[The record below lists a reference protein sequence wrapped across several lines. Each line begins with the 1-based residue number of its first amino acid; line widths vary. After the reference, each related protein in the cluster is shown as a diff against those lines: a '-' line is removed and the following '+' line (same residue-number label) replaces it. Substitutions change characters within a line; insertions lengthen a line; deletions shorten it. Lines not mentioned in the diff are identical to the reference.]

1 MEEQIRIEKLVHG
14 GQGIGTLADGR
25 KVFVWN
31 ALPGELVR
39 VRLGKSKRSY
49 AEAIAEEVIEA
60 SPDRIA
66 PREETYLSTSPWQ
79 ILPLPRENEHK
90 TEIVQELFTQQH
102 VTLPE
107 FTTQSYGND
116 WQYRNK
122 MEYSFWGDDDG
133 LHLALHQRG
142 SHGKYTVEGSELALP
157 AVDAAARAVCAA
169 LSTLPNLR
177 AGDLKTIMVRATQ
190 GGKAVGALFVK
201 REDFYRV
208 ELPAD
213 IAGLKVYYS
222 NPKSP
227 ASVAT
232 KLLYELGD
240 TELADEIMGTSLK
253 YDVTGF
259 FQVNLPV
266 FEQTMCV
273 IDEWTSG
280 DQHVVDMY
288 SGVGSIGI
296 PLKRTSTLVELD
308 PHNVAMAREN
318 TKNIEVVQAS
328 IERAL
333 EYITSDGVIIVDPP
347 RSGLHRDVV
356 ERMLDARPRKIIYL
370 SCNPATQARD
380 IALLGEAY
388 DIKDFRSFNFFP
400 HTPHIETLARLEL
413 R

>member
-25 KVFVWN
+25 RVFVWN
-31 ALPGELVR
+31 ALPGELVH

-60 SPDRIA
+60 SPDRIE
-66 PREETYLSTSPWQ
+66 PREEIYLSTSPWQ
-79 ILPLPRENEHK
+79 ILPLQRENEHK

-102 VTLPE
+102 VILPE
-107 FTTQSYGND
+107 FTTQSYGSD
-116 WQYRNK
+116 WHYRNK

-142 SHGKYTVEGSELALP
+142 SHGKYIVEGSALALP
-157 AVDAAARAVCAA
+157 AVDAAARSVAA
-169 LSTLPNLR
+169 TLGKLPNLR
-177 AGDLKTIMVRATQ
+177 AGDLKTIMVRSTA

-201 REDFYRV
+201 REDFYKI

-227 ASVAT
+227 ASVTT

-240 TELADEIMGTSLK
+240 TELADEILGTSLK

-266 FEQTMCV
+266 FEQAMHV
-273 IDEWTSG
+273 IDEWTHN
-280 DQHVVDMY
+280 DEAIVDMY

-308 PHNVAMAREN
+308 PYNVAMAREN
-318 TKNIEVVQAS
+318 TKDIEVVHAS
-328 IERAL
+328 TERAL
-333 EYITSDGVIIVDPP
+333 EYITSDGVIVVDPP
-347 RSGLHRDVV
+347 RSGLHHDVV
-356 ERMLDARPRKIIYL
+356 DRILDARPRKIVYL

-380 IALLGEAY
+380 MALLAETY
-388 DIKDFRSFNFFP
+388 DVKDFRSFNFFP
-400 HTPHIETLARLEL
+400 HTPHIETLALLEL